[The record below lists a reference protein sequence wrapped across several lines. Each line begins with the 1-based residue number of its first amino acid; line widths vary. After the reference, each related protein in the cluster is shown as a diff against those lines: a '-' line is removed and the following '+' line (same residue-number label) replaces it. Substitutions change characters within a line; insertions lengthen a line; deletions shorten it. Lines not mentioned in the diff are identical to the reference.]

1 MPLALLGPHAKP
13 WGPEA
18 EALPSLSPQRESAAP
33 GVEPPVH
40 TGERHFHLRFSS
52 SQREDTIKARRIK
65 QAATR
70 DEGEMARRAVGKKM
84 LGLAGGTADAAGRA
98 EVLRGE
104 VRGVGLAGGQMG
116 GKARLRALDLF

>member
-1 MPLALLGPHAKP
+1 MV
-13 WGPEA
+13 
-18 EALPSLSPQRESAAP
+18 R
-33 GVEPPVH
+33 
-40 TGERHFHLRFSS
+40 TGERHFHLCFSS
-52 SQREDTIKARRIK
+52 SQREDPIKARRIK

-104 VRGVGLAGGQMG
+104 VRRMGLAGGQMG

>member
-1 MPLALLGPHAKP
+1 MPLVLLGPHANP

-18 EALPSLSPQRESAAP
+18 EALPSLSPQRESAAQ
-33 GVEPPVH
+33 GVEPTVP
-40 TGERHFHLRFSS
+40 TGERHFHLHFSS
-52 SQREDTIKARRIK
+52 RQREDPIKAQRIK

-70 DEGEMARRAVGKKM
+70 DEGEMARTVGKKM

-104 VRGVGLAGGQMG
+104 VQGMGVCRRSDGREG
-116 GKARLRALDLF
+116 